1 MKNPREVLVELSL
14 HFQKDLKRLSK
25 KYRNVQDD
33 VQPILESLRG
43 GNVLGDQ
50 VMGVGKPVYKV
61 RVPNSDARRG
71 SAGGYR
77 VIYYLRT
84 AERLTL
90 ITIYSKSEQ
99 ADVSAK
105 QIRAIIDEFELPR
118 K

>member
-1 MKNPREVLVELSL
+1 MKKVIETSSRFDKEIKQLA
-14 HFQKDLKRLSK
+14 K
-25 KYRNVQDD
+25 KYRHVRSD
-33 VQPILESLRG
+33 VSTITTLLAEG
-43 GNVLGDQ
+43 EVLGDQ

-90 ITIYSKSEQ
+90 ITIYSKSKQ

-105 QIRAIIDEFELPR
+105 QIRAIIAEL
-118 K
+118 KN